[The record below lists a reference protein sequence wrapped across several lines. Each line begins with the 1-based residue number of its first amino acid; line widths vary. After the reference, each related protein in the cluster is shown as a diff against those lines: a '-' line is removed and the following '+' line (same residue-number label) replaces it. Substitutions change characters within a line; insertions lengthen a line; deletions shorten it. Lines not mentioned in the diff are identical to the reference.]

1 MIEKNDF
8 IKTPLNYT
16 GNKSRILS
24 QMLPLFPNNINRFVD
39 LFCGGAT
46 VGLNVLSRSKEV
58 VCLDINESVIHLL
71 QTLQLFSES
80 NLILKIEEIIEKFNL
95 SDTYNKGYD
104 IYRKDIDGNN
114 GLKSINKKGY
124 LELREFFNTNK
135 LDSNTKSIYLFVL
148 ICFCFNNDIRF
159 NSMGKFN
166 MPIGKTDFNKS
177 LREKLHSFKTQIKNK
192 NIKFYFADFSVV
204 TEFELSPKDFV
215 YADPPYLLTS
225 AVYNNANSP
234 QNNYWD
240 ENQEEKLLKTLTI
253 LHNNGVKFALSNI
266 LSKGN
271 VENKML
277 SSWIKKHDFKI
288 NDINYHYRG
297 ASYHKKNREQKER
310 EIIITNYNV

>member
-104 IYRKDIDGNN
+104 IYRKDLHEQIQLFYRAFVHKNRIFPKDVEKSNRNISESERLKLSMMMNSITASEIRKELTDG
-114 GLKSINKKGY
+114 
-124 LELREFFNTNK
+124 
-135 LDSNTKSIYLFVL
+135 
-148 ICFCFNNDIRF
+148 
-159 NSMGKFN
+159 
-166 MPIGKTDFNKS
+166 
-177 LREKLHSFKTQIKNK
+177 KNK
-192 NIKFYFADFSVV
+192 
-204 TEFELSPKDFV
+204 
-215 YADPPYLLTS
+215 
-225 AVYNNANSP
+225 
-234 QNNYWD
+234 
-240 ENQEEKLLKTLTI
+240 
-253 LHNNGVKFALSNI
+253 
-266 LSKGN
+266 
-271 VENKML
+271 
-277 SSWIKKHDFKI
+277 
-288 NDINYHYRG
+288 
-297 ASYHKKNREQKER
+297 
-310 EIIITNYNV
+310 